1 MFGTHCIYLR
11 FTNTSVCALIFS
23 QLLVLTDGQPNI
35 VPPKGHLQELRKYFQ
50 ANPTFTCQLETFG
63 FGYSV
68 DSKLLLELAQEGG
81 GTYAFISDAPMVGN
95 VFTRALANV
104 LTTHSQR
111 AMLCIKPTNGA
122 TIPSLAR
129 DSGSSCSP
137 TLHIGPLQYG
147 QYREIIVPVEMP
159 SDCSAP
165 FLDVTLEYGDPVQR
179 ISLEADEREVDGGAL
194 SVEVAML
201 RAQFVDT
208 CAALLKQKPLPCAG
222 GAEPLMRALMQRFES
237 SDAAGDERVAA
248 MYADIVG
255 RMSKAM
261 DGADRF
267 KRWGSHYIRGLL
279 RAYELQQCT
288 KCVNVFLITVRIDHV

>member
-1 MFGTHCIYLR
+1 M
-11 FTNTSVCALIFS
+11 CALIFS

-35 VPPKGHLQELRKYFQ
+35 VPPKGHLQELRKYFS

-111 AMLCIKPTNGA
+111 AMIHLTPMNG
-122 TIPSLAR
+122 SKLVGLA
-129 DSGSSCSP
+129 SGGFKSEVAP
-137 TLHIGPLQYG
+137 WGLVVNVGPLQYG

-255 RMSKAM
+255 RMSKAL

-279 RAYELQQCT
+279 RAHELQQCT
-288 KCVNVFLITVRIDHV
+288 KCVKVFLSKCFNYCAY

>member
-1 MFGTHCIYLR
+1 M
-11 FTNTSVCALIFS
+11 
-23 QLLVLTDGQPNI
+23 
-35 VPPKGHLQELRKYFQ
+35 
-50 ANPTFTCQLETFG
+50 
-63 FGYSV
+63 
-68 DSKLLLELAQEGG
+68 
-81 GTYAFISDAPMVGN
+81 YAFISDAPMVGN

-111 AMLCIKPTNGA
+111 ATLCIKPTNGA
-122 TIPSLAR
+122 TIPNLAR
-129 DSGSSCSP
+129 DSESSCSL
-137 TLHIGPLQYG
+137 TLNVGPLQYG
-147 QYREIIVPVEMP
+147 QYREIIVPFEMP
-159 SDCSAP
+159 SDPGAP

-208 CAALLKQKPLPCAG
+208 CAALLKQKPPPCAG
-222 GAEPLMRALMQRFES
+222 GAEPLMRALVQRFES

-255 RMSKAM
+255 RMSKAL

-279 RAYELQQCT
+279 RAHELQQCT
-288 KCVNVFLITVRIDHV
+288 KCVKVLLSKCFLLLHTVRIESRLILQFCAALPMPVFKFTVARCFLNCVLLETVYFERCPHHRLSFRFARCARNQLRMLRWIRT